1 MSIHHV
7 VAAVWKTVAFE
18 VRSDCALCGY
28 PNLGGE
34 QVLRLTHR
42 YGRSSDLCAECAV
55 AIGGVPPA
63 ADARPELDDAELHEV
78 ASRLAMRVAYTI
90 DDIERLLKAVH
101 GDPAIAREICDAA
114 AAANCADPLRF
125 FTHHW
130 PPPHDAHGF
139 TPLPAPGKE
148 DKGSGTG

>member
-1 MSIHHV
+1 MSMHHV
-7 VAAVWKTVAFE
+7 VAAVWKTVAFD

-34 QVLRLTHR
+34 MVLRLTHR
-42 YGRSSDLCAECAV
+42 YGRSADLCAECAV
-55 AIGGVPPA
+55 AIGGTKPPA
-63 ADARPELDDAELHEV
+63 ADARPELDEAELHEI

-90 DDIERLLKAVH
+90 ADIERLLKAVH

-114 AAANCADPLRF
+114 AAANCADPVRF
-125 FTHHW
+125 FTQHW

-139 TPLPAPGKE
+139 DPLPRAKD
-148 DKGSGTG
+148 DKGTG